1 MALSNVVT
9 LHIGGK
15 RIQPG
20 VVFTRLSQLLRKLYQ
35 RIQENLSFY
44 ALTILFPSV
53 SRLKSRMKT
62 RAKGGDSSNDPSD
75 ITRTGPPRKFVF
87 TPSPVPLP
95 KAVTALDGFQQGL
108 RPFIA
113 ALLLHLSPLTAWILI
128 SAPAHIA
135 ALSCAK
141 KKDVKSAEVE
151 FREAYGDVGV
161 MIARQHILQSLV
173 RVCQDLQL
181 TAYLMRSK
189 PLSGYGCTAATH
201 AWDAIFA
208 TYNAKSDFVC
218 NRTMALM
225 KLLEKFDDTNFLGM
239 QADLKSLL
247 AQIAVD
253 KISIRDLAAM
263 CLVVGIVTLAFANPF
278 SVTHTTK
285 NCSIVCMRRGKGVRE
300 GQRL

>member
-62 RAKGGDSSNDPSD
+62 RAKGGDSSNDRPRAD
-75 ITRTGPPRKFVF
+75 ISRTGPPRKFVF

-128 SAPAHIA
+128 SAPVHIA

-201 AWDAIFA
+201 VWDAIFA

-225 KLLEKFDDTNFLGM
+225 KLLENSMTTTSWACKLTLRVYSP
-239 QADLKSLL
+239 KLL
-247 AQIAVD
+247 ST
-253 KISIRDLAAM
+253 K
-263 CLVVGIVTLAFANPF
+263 LAFATLQPCVWLLVLLRWPSRTPF
-278 SVTHTTK
+278 P
-285 NCSIVCMRRGKGVRE
+285 
-300 GQRL
+300 